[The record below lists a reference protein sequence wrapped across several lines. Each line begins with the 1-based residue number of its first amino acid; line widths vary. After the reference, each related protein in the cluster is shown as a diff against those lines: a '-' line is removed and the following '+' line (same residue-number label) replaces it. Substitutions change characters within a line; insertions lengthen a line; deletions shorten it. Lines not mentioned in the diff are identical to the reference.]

1 LSRQPRERSAV
12 ALRYRV
18 GKDRAP
24 IVVAKGKG
32 KTAERIIALAEE
44 HQIPLY
50 EDEGLTALLM
60 KLEPESMI
68 PPELYRVV
76 AEVLSLVYR
85 LENRAE
91 SLQWKRLLKLRG
103 EVGWIALLFDR
114 LRNWE
119 NNQRRWR
126 LVT

>member
-1 LSRQPRERSAV
+1 MKGRLVKGRFSLSHQSREKSAV
-12 ALRYRV
+12 ALRYRF
-18 GKDRAP
+18 GRDRAP

-32 KTAERIIALAEE
+32 KTAEKIIALAEE

-85 LENRAE
+85 LEKRAE
-91 SLQWKRLLKLRG
+91 SLQWKR
-103 EVGWIALLFDR
+103 
-114 LRNWE
+114 
-119 NNQRRWR
+119 
-126 LVT
+126 